1 MASEATILI
10 NPDGTY
16 ADASP
21 LALQLLGVARE
32 ELLAMGPGSFSV
44 DPPDPEASR
53 ALREAWEGTGS
64 PDIGGETT
72 IMRGD
77 GTKARLRFVI
87 TVRDDGSYLAMIE
100 SASGELDRPA
110 AVFTLG
116 DVLSEWRAAE
126 RRLDEMDAGSG
137 EWQAVQSEI
146 TALRDRYQKSF
157 AARARAERTS
167 SGGGGRV
174 APKTD

>member
-1 MASEATILI
+1 MADEATILI
-10 NPDGTY
+10 NADGTY

-21 LALQLLGVARE
+21 LALKLLGVKRD

-44 DPPDPEASR
+44 EPPDAEASR
-53 ALREAWEGTGS
+53 ALREAWQGS
-64 PDIGGETT
+64 GAPDIGGETT

-110 AVFTLG
+110 SIFTLG
-116 DVLSEWRAAE
+116 DVLSKWRAAE
-126 RRLDEMDAGSG
+126 RRMDALEVGG
-137 EWQAVQSEI
+137 EEWQAVQSEI
-146 TALRDRYQKSF
+146 ASLRDRYQKAF
-157 AARARAERTS
+157 AARARAEKATN
-167 SGGGGRV
+167 
-174 APKTD
+174 